1 MEMKKGL
8 TTEEV
13 LKRSGDGKNTLTQGK
28 KKSLFSIILS
38 QFASPLLI
46 LLIVAAVISIVTGE
60 YIDGVIIAIVVL
72 ANVIIGTVQE
82 VTAEK
87 SVEALKQ
94 INASTAVV
102 IRDGKEQEIPAQDLV
117 VGDYVI
123 LEAGRIVPADLM
135 LVQTSSLKLNESA
148 LTGESLAVEKDA
160 EQKSDEKTPLGDRK
174 DKAFMSTLVEYGRGE
189 GVVEKIGDNTEI
201 GKISGML
208 NKIGKQ
214 ETPLQKN
221 LNTISMVLGIA
232 GVVLCILMFVCQIFV
247 YDTELIETVMI
258 SIAFAVAVIPEGL
271 ATVVTIVLS
280 AGIKKMSKRN
290 AIVKQLHAVETL
302 GAVNVIC
309 SDKTGTLTQNKM
321 TVVKWYFD
329 GKETEPEKIDK
340 NDSVFSRLLEGFVV
354 CNDAKYSVETG
365 AEIGD
370 PTETAFIKYAK
381 ENDLGY
387 DEIMAR
393 NNRFDEIPFDS
404 DRKMMTTL
412 SKVTGQGDAGTV
424 SYTKGAVDSIIVRCN
439 RILDANGVR
448 DITNNDVVLVT
459 KKAEEMSSKAL
470 RVLALSYREGDS
482 APQEEDM
489 IFVGLAG
496 MIDPPKPG
504 VKETIDECHRA
515 GIDVV
520 MITGDHKITAF
531 AIAKDLD
538 IAKDISQSISGAEID
553 EMDPEEF
560 RKNVLNYRVFARVSP
575 ENKVQIVQAL
585 QSHGKICSMTG
596 DGVNDAPSLKA
607 ADIGV
612 AMGIGGTEVAKDAAE
627 MILVDDNFITIKNAV
642 MEGRNLFNNIKK
654 SVVYLLR
661 SNFGEVVLMASAIFA
676 GYSSPLSTI
685 QILWVNLFTDTA
697 PSLALGIDKGS
708 DSVMNEKPRNVKSGI
723 LNKSD
728 YLNIII
734 QGTISGSAALIAFL
748 LPVISKYGMENILGN
763 LSADPELLKLCRTFC
778 FTTLAINELLM
789 AYVCKT
795 RGDLAFVTKQSW
807 NNKALNIITIVGI
820 LLQVAVLFITPMRNM
835 LKLSAVTLED
845 LVLIF
850 AIAIIGVMINAAI
863 TLAKERLDI
872 KRERA
877 I

>member
-1 MEMKKGL
+1 MMEMKKGL

-60 YIDGVIIAIVVL
+60 YIDGIIIAIVVL
-72 ANVIIGTVQE
+72 ANVVIGTVQE

-102 IRDGKEQEIPAQDLV
+102 IRDGEEQEIPAEDLV

-123 LEAGRIVPADLM
+123 LEAGRIVPADLILM
-135 LVQTSSLKLNESA
+135 QTSSLKLNESA

-160 EQKSDEKTPLGDRK
+160 DQKSDEKTPLGDRK

-189 GVVEKIGDNTEI
+189 GVVERIGDNTEI

-321 TVVKWYFD
+321 TVVKWYLD

-340 NDSVFSRLLEGFVV
+340 NDPVFERLLEGFVV

-387 DEIMAR
+387 EDIMAR
-393 NNRFDEIPFDS
+393 NNRFNEIPFDS

-412 SKVTGQGDAGTV
+412 SKAAAGEGTV

-439 RILDANGVR
+439 RILDSNGVR

-538 IAKDISQSISGAEID
+538 IATDISQSIAGAEID

-560 RKNVLNYRVFARVSP
+560 RKNVLKYRVFARVSP

-708 DSVMNEKPRNVKSGI
+708 DSVMNEKPRNVKTGI

-734 QGTISGSAALIAFL
+734 QGTISGTAALIAFL
-748 LPVISKYGMENILGN
+748 MPVISKYGMEDILGN

-807 NNKALNIITIVGI
+807 NNKALNIITVVGI
-820 LLQVAVLFITPMRNM
+820 LLQVAVLFIAPMRNM
-835 LKLSAVTLED
+835 LKLAAVSFGD
-845 LVLIF
+845 IIIIF
-850 AIAIIGVMINAAI
+850 SIAIVGVMINAAI